1 MSTLLK
7 HFLDEMHQVCHEYGR
22 DPRSVKLIAVSKKQ
36 SMSKIHEAYRQGQID
51 FGENYVQEALEKQ
64 SALQLPQIR
73 WHMIGPIQTNKINKI
88 LGKFALIHSVDSLQT
103 AQEINTRAAKNNL
116 KQAVLL
122 QLNLADEVTKSGQSA
137 NDLIV
142 NWKAYQELKNLDIQG
157 LMTMPP
163 LGNSSEYFDHLRDL
177 AQELKLK
184 ELSMGT
190 SSDWKDAIARG
201 STMIRIGTAIF
212 GERT

>member
-7 HFLDEMHQVCHEYGR
+7 NFLEEMNQVCRDCGR
-22 DPRSVKLIAVSKKQ
+22 DPSSVKLIAVSKKQ
-36 SMSKIHEAYRQGQID
+36 SVGKIHEIYRQGQFD

-64 SALQLPQIR
+64 SALQLPKIR
-73 WHMIGPIQTNKINKI
+73 WHMIGPVQTNKINKI
-88 LGKFALIHSVDSLQT
+88 LGRFHLIHSVDSLKT
-103 AQEINTRAAKNNL
+103 AQEINSRAAKNNL
-116 KQAVLL
+116 VQSVLL
-122 QLNLADEVTKSGQSA
+122 QLNLAEEETKSGQSA

-142 NWKAYQELKNLDIQG
+142 NWKSYQELKNLDIQG

-163 LGNSSEYFDHLRDL
+163 LGNSSQYFEHLRDL

-190 SSDWKDAIARG
+190 STDWKEAIAHG